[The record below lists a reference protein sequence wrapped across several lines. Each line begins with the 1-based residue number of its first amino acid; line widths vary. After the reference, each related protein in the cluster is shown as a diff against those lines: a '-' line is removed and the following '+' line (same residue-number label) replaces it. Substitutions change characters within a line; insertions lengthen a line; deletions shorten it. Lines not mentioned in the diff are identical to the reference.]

1 VFVLA
6 CVADIPA
13 SVTVDFSAEQ
23 LACMEAVGHCEV
35 PFWPFKVKF
44 TGLTHWLTQT
54 LGQP

>member
-1 VFVLA
+1 MLA